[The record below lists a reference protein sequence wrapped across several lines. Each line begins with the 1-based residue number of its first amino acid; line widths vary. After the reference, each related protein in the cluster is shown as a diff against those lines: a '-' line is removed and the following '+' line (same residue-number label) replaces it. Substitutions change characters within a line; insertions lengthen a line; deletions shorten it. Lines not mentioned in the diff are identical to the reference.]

1 MNSNK
6 NSCCSIPPLPHLN
19 MQDNLV
25 PAIEWPL
32 FIESDPVLP
41 NSAYGDS
48 LENKYFEIKINT
60 WVWILVLPLPSF
72 AILGEVFSS
81 CTLATFSFMRV
92 IIPASQA
99 LCEDSDVADPAEG
112 LAPRELPVPFSFRVD
127 SVAGW
132 ERRCRRWLQKNEE
145 SVCCTHGRSG
155 VVFTGNLRQQLHIIV
170 TGQHIGRFEV
180 EDASGCGTR
189 VQGLRA
195 WNWSR
200 SESAGELFPTLCLN
214 CSPKK

>member
-6 NSCCSIPPLPHLN
+6 TSCCSIPPLPHLN
-19 MQDNLV
+19 TQDNLV

-60 WVWILVLPLPSF
+60 WVWILVLPLPGF

-81 CTLATFSFMRV
+81 RTLATFSFMRV

-99 LCEDSDVADPAEG
+99 LCEDSDVADLAEG
-112 LAPRELPVPFSFRVD
+112 PAPRELPVPFSFRVD

-132 ERRCRRWLQKNEE
+132 ERRCRRWLQREWR
-145 SVCCTHGRSG
+145 VC
-155 VVFTGNLRQQLHIIV
+155 VLH
-170 TGQHIGRFEV
+170 
-180 EDASGCGTR
+180 S
-189 VQGLRA
+189 
-195 WNWSR
+195 W
-200 SESAGELFPTLCLN
+200 
-214 CSPKK
+214 